1 MTRPKCNSMD
11 TTWHGNWNISDNAN
25 WNRSFESNMKTT
37 SEANNATVAG
47 IYEYNLNADKQTHY
61 LHTYITSSYDSNNK
75 ITYGFKGLFI
85 L

>member
-1 MTRPKCNSMD
+1 MD
-11 TTWHGNWNISDNAN
+11 
-25 WNRSFESNMKTT
+25 MKTEHIKNFENT
-37 SEANNATVAG
+37 KFQNEPNRLQLQNSSEANNATVAG